1 MIDELW
7 FWSFAKWPK
16 IASVFLNGN
25 KKVDFWQKS
34 KRKCCGFQRTKK
46 CRKETLK
53 MRGSKRSIHLP
64 DKKSNEVFLHEWQ
77 INLLIFLLGWGNNFA
92 ASTKIFNV
100 ADISWQDMKTYGSV
114 NFTKIIIFYYFQI
127 QPTDFWATIHIR
139 IISNFWE
146 KMVKV
151 YSLELEMS
159 FTTSA
164 YLPYKKMWNR

>member
-1 MIDELW
+1 MNCDFGALQNGRKLPLYFSMVIKKFTFDKNL
-7 FWSFAKWPK
+7 KGNVV
-16 IASVFLNGN
+16 ASNA
-25 KKVDFWQKS
+25 QKS
-34 KRKCCGFQRTKK
+34 AEKRHLKWEEAKGQFIYQTKK
-46 CRKETLK
+46 
-53 MRGSKRSIHLP
+53 P
-64 DKKSNEVFLHEWQ
+64 NEVFLHEWQ

-100 ADISWQDMKTYGSV
+100 ADISWQDMKTNGGV

-127 QPTDFWATIHIR
+127 QLTDFWATIHIR

>member
-1 MIDELW
+1 
-7 FWSFAKWPK
+7 
-16 IASVFLNGN
+16 
-25 KKVDFWQKS
+25 
-34 KRKCCGFQRTKK
+34 
-46 CRKETLK
+46 
-53 MRGSKRSIHLP
+53 
-64 DKKSNEVFLHEWQ
+64 
-77 INLLIFLLGWGNNFA
+77 
-92 ASTKIFNV
+92 
-100 ADISWQDMKTYGSV
+100 MKTNGGV
-114 NFTKIIIFYYFQI
+114 NFTKNIIFYYFQI

>member
-1 MIDELW
+1 MNCDFGALQNGRKLPLYFSMVIKKLTFDKNL
-7 FWSFAKWPK
+7 KGNVV
-16 IASVFLNGN
+16 ASNA
-25 KKVDFWQKS
+25 QKS
-34 KRKCCGFQRTKK
+34 AEKRH
-46 CRKETLK
+46 LK
-53 MRGSKRSIHLP
+53 WEEAKGQFIYQT
-64 DKKSNEVFLHEWQ
+64 KKSNEVFLHEWQ

-92 ASTKIFNV
+92 ASTKILNV